1 MKGNE
6 GENTTRGNRKVSGR
20 ETGRFRRG
28 NKQSEG
34 GWVSA
39 FVTVS
44 FQSSVTVSPPLE
56 KGNSSRMMSENE
68 NTEKRKKTG
77 SKGRGIR
84 K

>member
-34 GWVSA
+34 GGA

-77 SKGRGIR
+77 SKGRGN
-84 K
+84 KK

>member
-6 GENTTRGNRKVSGR
+6 GENTTRVNRKVSGR
-20 ETGRFRRG
+20 ETGRFRRE

-34 GWVSA
+34 GGR
-39 FVTVS
+39 FCDRFS
-44 FQSSVTVSPPLE
+44 FQSSVTVSPPFE
-56 KGNSSRMMSENE
+56 KGNSSRMMSEDE

-77 SKGRGIR
+77 SKGRGNR